1 MKNKRW
7 PNAWQRG
14 WTLACLS
21 MALICGCSD
30 VGKQVADKEAEKP
43 QSVSEGPDFSRDI
56 QPIFDANCV
65 ACHQAQ
71 GASGNL
77 NLENGSAY
85 AAIVAVKSGESI
97 LPYIA
102 PGQPEQ
108 SYLIR
113 KVEGTHVQ
121 AGGSGE
127 RMPLTGALD
136 AESIA
141 RLRRWVKAG
150 ARPD

>member
-1 MKNKRW
+1 MTNKRW
-7 PNAWQRG
+7 PGARRRG

-21 MALICGCSD
+21 MAMICACSED
-30 VGKQVADKEAEKP
+30 GKREADKA
-43 QSVSEGPDFSRDI
+43 QRVSSGPDFSRDI

-85 AAIVAVKSGESI
+85 AAIVAVKSGESV

-136 AESIA
+136 TGSIA
-141 RLRRWVKAG
+141 TLRDWVKAG